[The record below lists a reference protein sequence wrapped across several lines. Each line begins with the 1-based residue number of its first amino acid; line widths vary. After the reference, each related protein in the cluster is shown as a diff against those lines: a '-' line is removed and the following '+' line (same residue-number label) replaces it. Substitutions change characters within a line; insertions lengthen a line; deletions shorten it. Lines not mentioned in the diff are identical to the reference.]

1 MCQAQTS
8 YLWEYLEQVTPITDD
23 YIDKH
28 PDFKVSNMSYED
40 FREDLD
46 NLLKNIENGS
56 NRINRIVCDLKEF
69 SKRKDTIK
77 RDWFDLNKIIE
88 KAVTICGSKIN
99 GLTDSIEI
107 IGTQDLSPVYCDHEI
122 VELILVNFLIRY
134 NRKNIEMSEYNTNL
148 AGFYVKYRFILYNHT
163 GRAAC
168 IATKIMDT
176 ILTET
181 VSVFL
186 AVGLVRGGGLCAV

>member
-1 MCQAQTS
+1 
-8 YLWEYLEQVTPITDD
+8 VTPITDD
-23 YIDKH
+23 YIKKH

-69 SKRKDTIK
+69 SKRKDAIK

-99 GLTDSIEI
+99 GLTDSIERK
-107 IGTQDLSPVYCDHEI
+107 GTKDLSPVYCDHEI
-122 VELILVNFLIRY
+122 VELILVNFL
-134 NRKNIEMSEYNTNL
+134 
-148 AGFYVKYRFILYNHT
+148 
-163 GRAAC
+163 
-168 IATKIMDT
+168 KI
-176 ILTET
+176 
-181 VSVFL
+181 
-186 AVGLVRGGGLCAV
+186 